1 MKYFGQI
8 CALVL
13 VLAVSFVLVGCG
25 GGGGKKSSKVGKA
38 SSSVKLG
45 EAQNYEYGVTFAA
58 PEGWEVA
65 SRQSKTVVM
74 FKNPNLDGQSVY
86 VKVPENAK
94 IKTLTTEED
103 AKNAGLKGNFSQ
115 IGDYFWTSS
124 SYKSRDSKSEDEFD
138 NTVCSTVQFGKTYT
152 VTVRGFHNQ
161 NENSEAIMKAVLS
174 KIKFSEAK
182 EAPVETI
189 DENTDFSA
197 GLDF

>member
-8 CALVL
+8 CVLVL

-25 GGGGKKSSKVGKA
+25 GGGKKAPKAGKSA
-38 SSSVKLG
+38 SSVKLS
-45 EAQNYEYGVTFAA
+45 EAQNYEFGVTFAA
-58 PEGWEVA
+58 PEGWEAA

-94 IKTLTTEED
+94 IKTLATEED
-103 AKNAGLKGNFSQ
+103 AKNSGLKGNFSQ
-115 IGDYFWTSS
+115 IGDYFWMCS

-138 NTVCSTVQFGKTYT
+138 NLVCSTVQFGKTYT

-161 NENSEAIMKAVLS
+161 NENSEAIMNAVLS
-174 KIKFSEAK
+174 KIKFSEAA
-182 EAPVETI
+182 EAPKENIEEI
-189 DENTDFSA
+189 DDFGKDFS
-197 GLDF
+197 L